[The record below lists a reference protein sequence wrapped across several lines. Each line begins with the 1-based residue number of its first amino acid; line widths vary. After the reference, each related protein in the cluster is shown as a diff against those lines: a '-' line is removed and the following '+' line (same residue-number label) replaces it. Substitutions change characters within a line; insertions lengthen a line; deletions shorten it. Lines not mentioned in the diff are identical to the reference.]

1 MFWTICP
8 SKYLFFGDTVSDIGF
23 PTSFVKEFP
32 VVLGKFEISISTGF
46 GALRSHFA
54 RPLLLRNK
62 NTDNPEPAVTN
73 RVEEIVQE
81 FSGKMVGWRLREQK
95 STKSC
100 MFKRFRLNPITV
112 RMTR

>member
-1 MFWTICP
+1 MFWTISP
-8 SKYLFFGDTVSDIGF
+8 SKYLFFGDTVSDMEKNNKFREGI
-23 PTSFVKEFP
+23 SFL
-32 VVLGKFEISISTGF
+32 LGGSGGSLRLAISTGF

-95 STKSC
+95 VQKVACSKDSD
-100 MFKRFRLNPITV
+100 
-112 RMTR
+112 